1 MSIEEQRFLFK
12 IFRGDKLAIIDEI
25 NNYSQEMLGKNFALK
40 ADSWRIIQNSEF
52 MALTLF
58 ESTRSEI
65 TFSKTTKVIVRM
77 VSEKDIKKLENSL
90 TTSLKEMEEIK
101 YYPSKIELLKDS
113 DNFDVVLEYRHS
125 NLFSST
131 N

>member
-1 MSIEEQRFLFK
+1 MSIEEQRFLFR